1 MTCFLI
7 GLLSML
13 AMAQNPSGKQWIGTW
28 ATAPQPPEPGH
39 VKSFR
44 NQTLRLIVH
53 VSTGGTRV
61 RIKISNIFGDHP
73 LVIGSAH
80 IARRTDV
87 ADIDPNS
94 DRTLMFVGKSSTTV
108 AAGSMVV
115 SDPVALEAPALSDLA
130 VSLFLPESTEVK
142 TLHVLA
148 LQTSYVSQTGDAT
161 ANAKFPVAEKIHTW
175 PFLTGVDVESSA
187 RGAAIVAFGSS
198 LTDGD
203 GTESDSNG
211 RWPDVLAQRL
221 QKTSGGKAE
230 LGVLNEGIIGN
241 RLLNDSPM
249 EAAGGRFGS
258 VLGQAGLT
266 RFDRDVLAQSG
277 IKYVSRWLGN

>member
-1 MTCFLI
+1 MF
-7 GLLSML
+7 
-13 AMAQNPSGKQWIGTW
+13 
-28 ATAPQPPEPGH
+28 
-39 VKSFR
+39 KSFR

-53 VSTGGTRV
+53 ISTGGTRV
-61 RIKISNIFGDHP
+61 RIKISNTFGDHP

-80 IARRTDV
+80 IARRTGV

-94 DRTLMFVGKSSTTV
+94 DRTLTFEGKSSTTV
-108 AAGSMVV
+108 AAASMVV

-148 LQTSYVSQTGDAT
+148 LQTSYVSQTEDAT
-161 ANAKFPVAEKIHTW
+161 ANAKFPVAQKIHTW

-211 RWPDVLAQRL
+211 RWPDVLAQQL
-221 QKTSGGKAE
+221 QKTSDGKAE
-230 LGVLNEGIIGN
+230 LGVLNEGIIGI
-241 RLLNDSPM
+241 
-249 EAAGGRFGS
+249 G
-258 VLGQAGLT
+258 
-266 RFDRDVLAQSG
+266 
-277 IKYVSRWLGN
+277 Y